1 MRLGAAE
8 RCACMASK
16 EALSVTPFDRRVVL
30 GFLVAS
36 AMELSLYG
44 MHARDGLRCENV
56 GDFERYR
63 Q

>member
-1 MRLGAAE
+1 MRLGAPE
-8 RCACMASK
+8 RCSCMASK
-16 EALSVTPFDRRVVL
+16 EALSVTPSIRRVVL
-30 GFLVAS
+30 LA

>member
-1 MRLGAAE
+1 MRLGAE
-8 RCACMASK
+8 RRACMASV
-16 EALSVTPFDRRVVL
+16 AYFDRLVIVLLVVT
-30 GFLVAS
+30 S

-44 MHARDGLRCENV
+44 MHAQDGLRCENV

>member
-8 RCACMASK
+8 RRACMASVS
-16 EALSVTPFDRRVVL
+16 LFRFRLVIVL
-30 GFLVAS
+30 LVVAS

-44 MHARDGLRCENV
+44 MHAQDGLRCENV

>member
-1 MRLGAAE
+1 
-8 RCACMASK
+8 MASK
-16 EALSVTPFDRRVVL
+16 EALSVNFSVTPFDRRVVL

-44 MHARDGLRCENV
+44 MHAQDGLRCENV